1 MHVPWRRREE
11 WHTKTYSVKDIADML
26 QTNPET
32 VRRWIRAG
40 KLKADQ
46 TSRKDGN
53 VVREDELYKYLRSTS
68 KYATVAVEL
77 AVANPFLAL
86 TTAVGAGVLGA
97 IVASI
102 ATKKPKGS
110 HDIRILSDDVKQ
122 TLKNNISESK
132 ETIERKKAAIAE
144 LQAEINREQQQIKE
158 YETAL
163 EHLSDALSEIKGNV
177 LGEVMG

>member
-53 VVREDELYKYLRSTS
+53 VVREDELYKYL
-68 KYATVAVEL
+68 
-77 AVANPFLAL
+77 
-86 TTAVGAGVLGA
+86 
-97 IVASI
+97 
-102 ATKKPKGS
+102 
-110 HDIRILSDDVKQ
+110 
-122 TLKNNISESK
+122 
-132 ETIERKKAAIAE
+132 
-144 LQAEINREQQQIKE
+144 LQLQNMQQLQLDSLLPIHFS
-158 YETAL
+158 L
-163 EHLSDALSEIKGNV
+163 
-177 LGEVMG
+177 